1 MNTLDANARQ
11 VWSEHDPYTLER
23 YAEFCRY
30 LADGQA
36 ILDIGC
42 NTGRGGEYLR
52 KRFPNAYLCGMDLLA
67 DRVAKIS
74 AGIFDEV
81 HCCDIVTWTTAR
93 KFDRIVAGEVIEHV
107 PPQAFHAML
116 LKCRSLLT
124 DSGMIIFTTPN
135 PRSILVLLGRRAVFL
150 DPSHVNIMTPASLRD
165 IARQAGLRV
174 TTVQGSGKATRL
186 FGRMPILPLY
196 GSYLA
201 VLKPVTPP
209 LEEAA
214 APHLKHDDTKLCND
228 RALAPTQ
235 VTP

>member
-11 VWSEHDPYTLER
+11 VWSELDPYTLER

-52 KRFPNAYLCGMDLLA
+52 QHFPNAYLCGMDLLA
-67 DRVAKIS
+67 DRVARTP

-107 PPQAFHAML
+107 PPEAFHAML

-135 PRSILVLLGRRAVFL
+135 PRSLLVLLGRRAVFR
-150 DPSHVNIMTPASLRD
+150 DPSHVNIMTPTALKAAASR
-165 IARQAGLRV
+165 AGLRV

-186 FGRMPILPLY
+186 FGRLPILPLY
-196 GSYLA
+196 GSYIA
-201 VLKPVTPP
+201 VLKH
-209 LEEAA
+209 EAPA
-214 APHLKHDDTKLCND
+214 DTC
-228 RALAPTQ
+228 RAR
-235 VTP
+235 